1 MKNLKV
7 YLDSKHEQFNQLGF
21 IKDDPISIPHRF
33 EKKEDIEIIAFFM
46 AIIAWGQRKSIIN
59 SGEKLIQIFN
69 QAPYDFIVNHQEK
82 DLKKCLGFVHRTFNE
97 EDLLSLIAY
106 IKSLYLSGEG
116 LEFSF
121 SKHLNAKDK
130 NIEKALNGFRMAYE
144 ESDFFLNRTK
154 KHIAYP
160 DGGSACKRL
169 NMYLRWMVRI
179 DKYGVD
185 FGLWNSISPSQLVC
199 PLDVHVI
206 KQAHILG
213 LIDSEKSDWKT
224 AIQLTERLKK
234 FDKSDPVKYD
244 FALFGIGIDK
254 KNQEFELPL

>member
-1 MKNLKV
+1 MKNLKAF
-7 YLDSKHEQFNQLGF
+7 LDSKHEQFNQMGF

-33 EKKEDIEIIAFFM
+33 KKKEDIEIIAFFI
-46 AIIAWGQRKSIIN
+46 AIIAWGQRKSIIK
-59 SGEKLIQIFN
+59 SGEKLIEIFDHS
-69 QAPYDFIVNHQEK
+69 PHDFIINHSET

-97 EDLLSLIAY
+97 EDLLSLIAF

-116 LEFSF
+116 LEYSF
-121 SKHLNAKDK
+121 SKHINSKDK
-130 NIEKALNGFRMAYE
+130 TIEKALNGFRLSYE
-144 ESDFFLNRTK
+144 ESTFFINRTK

-169 NMYLRWMVRI
+169 NMYLRWMVRK

-185 FGLWNSISPSQLVC
+185 FGIWNSISPSQLIC

-213 LIDSEKSDWKT
+213 LIDSEKGDWKT
-224 AIQLTERLKK
+224 ALQLTQNLRK

-254 KNQEFELPL
+254 KNNEFEI

>member
-1 MKNLKV
+1 MRNLKV
-7 YLDSKHEQFNQLGF
+7 YLDTKHEQFNQLGF

-33 EKKEDIEIIAFFM
+33 QKKEDIEIIAFFM
-46 AIIAWGQRKSIIN
+46 AIISWGQRKSIIS
-59 SGEKLIQIFN
+59 SGKKLLQIFN
-69 QAPYDFIVNHQEK
+69 HAPHDFIINHQET

-106 IKSLYLSGEG
+106 IKSLYLHGDG

-121 SKHLNAKDK
+121 SKHLKSKDK
-130 NIEKALNGFRMAYE
+130 TIENALNGFRMDFE
-144 ESDFFLNRTK
+144 KSEFFLNRTK

-160 DGGSACKRL
+160 NGGSACKRL
-169 NMYLRWMVRI
+169 NMYLRWMVRK

-185 FGLWNSISPSQLVC
+185 FGIWNSISPSQLIC

-206 KQAHILG
+206 KQAFALN

-224 AIQLTERLKK
+224 AIQLTEKLKK

-254 KNQEFELPL
+254 KNLEGNLQ